1 MGMTESA
8 LAAVIDDNAA
18 GGRPVVVNTRI
29 QGADS
34 LSGAERY
41 LTELL
46 GRIGPH
52 DTIAPRSPAKGI
64 LGHFWEQVPLAM
76 HRRGAVLWSPAN
88 TGPAIRRRQ
97 VVTIH
102 DMSPVDHP
110 EWFTPRFAAWYRM
123 IVTSVARRA
132 ARVLTVSQ
140 FSAGRIA
147 ELSGRPRDEIEVG
160 YPGVDPRFFGAS
172 PDKALA
178 RYDLAGRPY
187 VLIIG
192 TLEPRKNLQRAIE
205 AWRLAQP
212 NLGSDAVLAIGGG
225 VSNPRIFAQAT
236 LGVDV
241 QNVRL
246 LGYVDDALLPGLYA
260 GASALLYPSLYE
272 GFGLPPLEAL
282 AAGVPVVTSRD
293 TAMAEVVGSDA
304 LLIDPHDAG
313 AIAEGLVEVL
323 RGSTAGSETRRAAGL
338 ERARSFTWDRCAEGV
353 RRALRAAAEA

>member
-1 MGMTESA
+1 VLT
-8 LAAVIDDNAA
+8 AAIDDGAAA

-29 QGADS
+29 LHASVTGAQ
-34 LSGAERY
+34 RY

-46 GRIGPH
+46 SRVGPH
-52 DTIAPRSPAKGI
+52 DTIAPRTPSKGM
-64 LGHFWEQVPLAM
+64 LGHLWEQGPLAL
-76 HRRGAVLWSPAN
+76 HRRDAVLWSPAN
-88 TGPAIRRRQ
+88 TGPVIRRRQ
-97 VVTIH
+97 VVSIF

-110 EWFTPRFAAWYRM
+110 EWFTPRFAAWYKM

-132 ARVLTVSQ
+132 ARVQTISQ

-147 ELSGRPRDEIEVG
+147 ALSGRPLDQIEVG
-160 YPGVDPRFFGAS
+160 YPGVDPRFFDAS
-172 PDKALA
+172 PDEALA

-212 NLGSDAVLAIGGG
+212 KLGSDVVLAIGGTL
-225 VSNPRIFAQAT
+225 SNPRIFAQAT
-236 LGVDV
+236 LGADV
-241 QNVRL
+241 PNVRL

-260 GASALLYPSLYE
+260 GASAFLYPSLYE

-282 AAGVPVVTSRD
+282 AAGAPVVTSRD
-293 TAMAEVVGSDA
+293 TAMAEVVGPDA

-313 AIAEGLVEVL
+313 SIADGLVEVL
-323 RGSTAGSETRRAAGL
+323 RGSTAALQARRAAGL

-353 RRALRAAAEA
+353 RRALREAAEA